1 MIKILSSGVVCSKK
15 NPKSKEF
22 RYFAEKTRTTI
33 KKMKLNQGN
42 IFLLKNKNGE
52 ASQNQTKSREYLYCG
67 EILN

>member
-1 MIKILSSGVVCSKK
+1 MIKILFSGVVCSKK

-42 IFLLKNKNGE
+42 IFLLKNKNRE
-52 ASQNQTKSREYLYCG
+52 KHHKTKLSQENISTVDKF
-67 EILN
+67 

>member
-22 RYFAEKTRTTI
+22 CYFAEKTMAII

-42 IFLLKNKNGE
+42 IFLLKNKNRE
-52 ASQNQTKSREYLYCG
+52 EHHKTKLSQENVSTVETF
-67 EILN
+67 